1 MKSLPPFTRR
11 LVPLLAAAAALL
23 ILVLEV
29 GSAGAAPATGPAI
42 APLIP
47 ANGVAVPASSE
58 ALSFTF
64 TCPQYVYEA
73 GEELEVEEPEEEEEG
88 EGEEEGPPPAPL
100 FGPPTIGGGEEY
112 GVHFSTSPIVNAA
125 GQLSTTGFGEAG
137 EGGSEPIK
145 GSDALCSSELELPKT
160 ANPATLYEGKIYWQP
175 FRESAVSPDGVEV
188 GPVSSFTVYPH
199 IEEPELEFRE
209 QIFAGYLTRVGFYYE
224 AELGGAVVQLQ
235 TFEGGAWTKVAEAPG
250 SNSGENTFFVKVKKA
265 GHHLFRAVVLGN
277 GGKPELGLEP
287 ASKAIRAPTKVRV
300 TSAADDGSYVAAN
313 AKVREESP
321 ITFNING
328 GGTMLRNL
336 RLEAETICKGP
347 TKYQDVTIEIRAF
360 LSHAK
365 IAPDGTVYG
374 VDTTEGPEVWTVTLS
389 GSIFQGRFQGELS
402 ISHANCTGYR
412 SIDAILKS
420 TVKS

>member
-11 LVPLLAAAAALL
+11 FVPLLAAAAALL

-29 GSAGAAPATGPAI
+29 GSAGASPATGPAI
-42 APLIP
+42 VPDNPGEGAS
-47 ANGVAVPASSE
+47 VPASSE
-58 ALSFTF
+58 PLSVSFS
-64 TCPQYVYEA
+64 CPSYVYEE
-73 GEELEVEEPEEEEEG
+73 GEVIEVEEPEEGEG
-88 EGEEEGPPPAPL
+88 GEEELPPPAPIVL
-100 FGPPTIGGGEEY
+100 PPTLGGPEEY
-112 GVHFSTSPIVNAA
+112 GVHYSTSPTVNPA
-125 GQLSTTGFGEAG
+125 GQLSTSGFGEAG
-137 EGGSEPIK
+137 EGSSEPIK
-145 GSDALCSSELELPKT
+145 GSASLCTSELELPKT
-160 ANPATLYEGKIYWQP
+160 PNPATLYEGKVYWQA

-188 GPVSSFTVYPH
+188 GPVRSFTVFPYV
-199 IEEPELEFRE
+199 EEPELEFRE

-235 TFEGGAWTKVAEAPG
+235 MFEGGAWKKIAEAPG
-250 SNSGENTFFVKVKKA
+250 SNSGENSFFIKVKEA
-265 GHHLFRAVVLGN
+265 GHHQFRALVLGS

-287 ASKAIRAPTKVRV
+287 AVKVIRAPTKARV

-313 AKVREESP
+313 AKQREESP

-328 GGTMLRNL
+328 GGTMLRNVT
-336 RLEAETICKGP
+336 LEAETVCKGP
-347 TKYQDVTIEIRAF
+347 TKYQDVTIEIAAH
-360 LSHAK
+360 LSHAR

-374 VDTTEGPEVWTVTLS
+374 VDTTEGPEAWTVTLS

-420 TVKS
+420 TVKG